1 MTHHGHRI
9 LRVRPLRAAIGAVAV
24 VAVLTAPVP
33 ANAGAPTVHV
43 RVFARTGLRLTGI
56 VWTGRQFL
64 YVDNTTNRVAATG
77 PSGSPLRPFAA
88 MPRQVEETR
97 CRPSPGAHGFAAG
110 DIYCHAPDNRIY
122 RLSAD
127 GKTVSLFA
135 TLPHSSRSDG
145 ALAFDTVGAFG
156 YALIAATGRSGSAT
170 PRGGAVF
177 AIDPRGT
184 VRRVGGYD
192 TPGGADELAIAPAS
206 FGSASGQALL
216 AVDAGKQGRLV
227 AMDPRGQARTLLTLP
242 DGLNPIVVLAPGQ
255 APPRGVAQPGLYITD
270 TLSRN
275 VFVAPSAELAPFAG
289 AVVVGSELHARFWVV
304 RPRGSGFAATPL
316 PTDLTGKSYN
326 LEDATY
332 ISG

>member
-1 MTHHGHRI
+1 MTHHQNKI
-9 LRVRPLRAAIGAVAV
+9 LHTRPLRAAIGALTLT
-24 VAVLTAPVP
+24 AVLTAPVP
-33 ANAGAPTVHV
+33 ANAGTPTVHV
-43 RVFARTGLRLTGI
+43 RVFALTGLRLAGI

-64 YVDNTTNRVAATG
+64 YVDNTTNRVAAAG
-77 PSGSPLRPFAA
+77 PSGTPLRPFAT

-127 GKTVSLFA
+127 GKSLTLFA

-145 ALAFDTVGAFG
+145 ALAFDTVGVFG

-170 PRGGAVF
+170 PRGGSVF

-192 TPGGADELAIAPAS
+192 TPGGADELAIAPAG
-206 FGSASGQALL
+206 FGSASGQVLL
-216 AVDAGKQGRLV
+216 AVDSGKRGNLV
-227 AMDPRGQARTLLTLP
+227 AMNPRGRARTLLTLP

-255 APPRGVAQPGLYITD
+255 TPPRGAAQGGLYITD

-275 VFVAPSAELAPFAG
+275 VFVASSADLAPFAG
-289 AVVVGSELHARFWVV
+289 AVVVGSELHARFWAV
-304 RPRGSGFAATPL
+304 RPGGAGFAATPL

-332 ISG
+332 IAG